1 MPYPVDGRPPS
12 GYSAYS
18 AYPAYPGS
26 GPSRPPRPPLTKR
39 MRTGHWIVLD
49 CAAGGF
55 AAICGAASSGPD
67 LSGDGRLPIVVL
79 FMAAIFIPV
88 ALRRK
93 APVAWFA
100 ALVVLGVLLSGLGPP
115 VSAVIFLAAAFV
127 LYTVTVE
134 ARRRSGFAALVL
146 LLLVMAFLAIAQLRL
161 HHVAAGVLVP
171 VALASVIAW
180 MTGYSARQR
189 RLYAVTVQQ
198 QAANSAV
205 AEERL
210 RIARELHDVVAHSM
224 SVIAVQ
230 AGYGQ
235 YVIDV
240 SPDGAREA
248 LGAIQA
254 TSRDAL
260 DEMRRMLGVLRQQ
273 DAGPVTGGSVPAGFT
288 QPGFAQPGFAQPGFA
303 QPGTAQPGTAH
314 AAAAAA
320 RPAAAPLAPAPG
332 LAGLDRLVAR
342 TCGAGVRVTVELSG
356 QPRPAPAGVDLSAYR
371 IIQEALTN
379 VVRHAGTGAVC
390 VVNLSY
396 TDADLV
402 IRVTDDGGVPGG
414 LGTAGMAAAGTGHGI
429 IGMRERVHLCDG
441 TFAAGPLPGGG
452 FEVTAALPL
461 PLAGP
466 PARDISGAA
475 YVTGTGVTGT
485 GVTGTG
491 VTGTGVTGT
500 ANGSGGPV
508 PVLARGAAAARHGGR
523 ADVAVDGSGK

>member
-1 MPYPVDGRPPS
+1 MRP
-12 GYSAYS
+12 
-18 AYPAYPGS
+18 
-26 GPSRPPRPPLTKR
+26 
-39 MRTGHWIVLD
+39 GHWIALD
-49 CAAGGF
+49 CVVAGF
-55 AAICGAASSGPD
+55 AALCATASGVKNLPVGPK
-67 LSGDGRLPIVVL
+67 LPVVIL

-93 APVAWFA
+93 APVAWFG
-100 ALVVLGVLLSGLGPP
+100 ALVILGVLLSGLGPA
-115 VSAVIFLAAAFV
+115 VSAFVFLAAAFV

-146 LLLVMAFLAIAQLRL
+146 LLVVMAFLAIAQLRP
-161 HHVAAGVLVP
+161 HHTAAGVLVP
-171 VALASVIAW
+171 VALAAVIAW
-180 MTGYSARQR
+180 MTGYSVRQR
-189 RLYAVTVQQ
+189 RLYAVNVQQ

-240 SPDGAREA
+240 SPEGAKEA

-273 DAGPVTGGSVPAGFT
+273 DAGSFPAG
-288 QPGFAQPGFAQPGFA
+288 PAQAGSAQA
-303 QPGTAQPGTAH
+303 GTLQAG
-314 AAAAAA
+314 A
-320 RPAAAPLAPAPG
+320 RTAAAPLTPAPG

-342 TCGAGVRVTVELSG
+342 TCGAGVRVTVELTG

-390 VVNLSY
+390 VVNLTY

-402 IRVTDDGGVPGG
+402 IRVTDDGGLPAG
-414 LGTAGMAAAGTGHGI
+414 LGTAGIATAGTGHGI
-429 IGMRERVHLCDG
+429 IGMRERVHLCGG
-441 TFAAGPLPGGG
+441 TFDAGRLPAGG
-452 FEVTAALPL
+452 FEATATLPL

-466 PARDISGAA
+466 PVRGDRAATGSGAGDERAAEAVRATGAAFALSPAFIPDITGTQDIDGARDTAGAPSA
-475 YVTGTGVTGT
+475 VGTNVTRTVN
-485 GVTGTG
+485 
-491 VTGTGVTGT
+491 
-500 ANGSGGPV
+500 AADGPV
-508 PVLARGAAAARHGGR
+508 PVLARGPAGARHGR
-523 ADVAVDGSGK
+523 QADSAAGGSEE